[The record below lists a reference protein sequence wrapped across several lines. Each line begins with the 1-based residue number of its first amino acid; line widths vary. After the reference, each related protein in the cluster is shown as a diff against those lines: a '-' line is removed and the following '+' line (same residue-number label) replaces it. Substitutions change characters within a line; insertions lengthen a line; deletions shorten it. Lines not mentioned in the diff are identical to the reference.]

1 MALARAYG
9 LDCDL
14 VYQRQWRNAPATI
27 ASIHDYLS
35 KVSKRN
41 WVLRECLERVP
52 NDVDAARELLLY
64 GLKNTDLDVVADVE
78 GRDQDKA
85 TWSPLEYQE
94 TEAETLRKEEE
105 QRRQWLAKID
115 FDNLTVQQK
124 MLISTRR
131 RLLQFLDRLSIYEM
145 ILGGPHAAGQ
155 RFDPNFFETFRSQT
169 ALESTAG
176 FARQGEW
183 QAVAVMFTFNGP
195 QTLPH
200 RLAICAC
207 FPETVPPFD
216 YRSVLPECD
225 VSGEVFLWEQQE
237 LRKSDWCECP
247 AARMAV
253 DVERILEAETVEQFY
268 SEESKLKPF
277 RSAGVELT
285 TDLVSL
291 WYQTRGADI
300 EKQR

>member
-1 MALARAYG
+1 
-9 LDCDL
+9 
-14 VYQRQWRNAPATI
+14 
-27 ASIHDYLS
+27 
-35 KVSKRN
+35 
-41 WVLRECLERVP
+41 
-52 NDVDAARELLLY
+52 
-64 GLKNTDLDVVADVE
+64 
-78 GRDQDKA
+78 
-85 TWSPLEYQE
+85 
-94 TEAETLRKEEE
+94 
-105 QRRQWLAKID
+105 
-115 FDNLTVQQK
+115 
-124 MLISTRR
+124 
-131 RLLQFLDRLSIYEM
+131 
-145 ILGGPHAAGQ
+145 
-155 RFDPNFFETFRSQT
+155 
-169 ALESTAG
+169 
-176 FARQGEW
+176 
-183 QAVAVMFTFNGP
+183 MFTFNGP